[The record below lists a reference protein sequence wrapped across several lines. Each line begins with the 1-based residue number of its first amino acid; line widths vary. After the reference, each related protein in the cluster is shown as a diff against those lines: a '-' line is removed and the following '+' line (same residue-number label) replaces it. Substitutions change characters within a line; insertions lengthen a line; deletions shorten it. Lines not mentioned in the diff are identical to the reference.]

1 MRHLIVRPCQLVCV
15 LPHYGKLPCLQL
27 QLSFTIPEAVIYL
40 TQTLTHLRT
49 ICTFVNEYIKS
60 QNRPAWGRRD

>member
-27 QLSFTIPEAVIYL
+27 QLSFMIPEAVIYL
-40 TQTLTHLRT
+40 TQTLINTFKDHLH
-49 ICTFVNEYIKS
+49 IC
-60 QNRPAWGRRD
+60 